1 MVWRVLRGRRAGSE
15 ERERLCVALEAFGA
29 RLAGPAPQPAA
40 PQPSAAEAWVEV
52 GRGDLLEPE
61 AEEAAGEERYYVKIG
76 ALVCDR
82 ALLELGE
89 LLEGVWS
96 CGEGSCGLAEAVGI
110 GDSLSRGGKLSAAA
124 VQQLL
129 AAVQDAGKVT
139 PAEEGT
145 LRHLADKYSLGREAA
160 AAMSEGIEASGGAT
174 TGKRA
179 AGRSGDPATKKRR

>member
-1 MVWRVLRGRRAGSE
+1 
-15 ERERLCVALEAFGA
+15 
-29 RLAGPAPQPAA
+29 
-40 PQPSAAEAWVEV
+40 
-52 GRGDLLEPE
+52 
-61 AEEAAGEERYYVKIG
+61 
-76 ALVCDR
+76 VCDR
-82 ALLELGE
+82 ALLEL
-89 LLEGVWS
+89 
-96 CGEGSCGLAEAVGI
+96 